1 MKVGGVQ
8 KSLCNLLQSLDES
21 CCDVTLLL
29 FCAEGTYMKDI
40 PAWVRVVECDSLFRY
55 MAIGQKECN
64 SIKDKMLRG
73 VLAGICRFFGRS
85 TVMPLIVRS
94 QKKLSDSYD
103 CAISFL
109 HNGRKEAFYGGT
121 QEFVLQCVKADRKV
135 AFLHCD
141 YGECGA
147 NNKQN
152 NYMIEQFDKIAA
164 CSEGCRRAFLRIL
177 PNLENKC
184 VTVKNCHQFDK
195 IVSLANENTVKYGDG
210 IHVLMVSRI
219 APEKGID
226 RAMKAVEHCRKL
238 GKDITLHIVGGGAKQ
253 EQLMAKAQEYE
264 VKNNVIFYGE
274 QANPYRYMKNAN
286 LLLIASKHEAAPMV
300 IDEAVCLDMPVLTV
314 RTTSSDEMVAAP
326 GVGWVCEND
335 QQSLNNALFEVADK
349 QLLMQKK
356 KFLSEYKMDN
366 SLALSQFNKM
376 LDE

>member
-1 MKVGGVQ
+1 
-8 KSLCNLLQSLDES
+8 
-21 CCDVTLLL
+21 
-29 FCAEGTYMKDI
+29 
-40 PAWVRVVECDSLFRY
+40 
-55 MAIGQKECN
+55 
-64 SIKDKMLRG
+64 
-73 VLAGICRFFGRS
+73 
-85 TVMPLIVRS
+85 
-94 QKKLSDSYD
+94 
-103 CAISFL
+103 
-109 HNGRKEAFYGGT
+109 
-121 QEFVLQCVKADRKV
+121 
-135 AFLHCD
+135 
-141 YGECGA
+141 
-147 NNKQN
+147 
-152 NYMIEQFDKIAA
+152 MIEQFDKIAA

-177 PNLENKC
+177 PKLENKC

-238 GKDITLHIVGGGAKQ
+238 GKDITLHIVGGGVKK
-253 EQLMAKAQEYE
+253 EQIMAKAQEYE

-274 QANPYRYMKNAN
+274 QANPYRYMKDAN

-314 RTTSSDEMVAAP
+314 RTTSSDEMVAAS

-335 QQSLNNALFEVADK
+335 QQSLNSALFEVADK

-356 KFLSEYKMDN
+356 KFLSEHKMDN